1 MVPLL
6 LSFVLLGFLKEQAP
20 AVKTAPVPKGTLTAA
35 EEQNVLCPWTLER
48 EEDSRGCQALAGC
61 RQCQRDVA
69 ARRQSTVAQRL
80 ALCQAR

>member
-6 LSFVLLGFLKEQAP
+6 LSLVLLGFLKEQAP

-69 ARRQSTVAQRL
+69 ARRQSTVPQRL
-80 ALCQAR
+80 ALCRAR